1 MSQSPPPRAAKY
13 EPEAG
18 VMSVRAA
25 TLPAPLVALMIST
38 FAIGTTEF
46 VIIGLLPEVASDLTV
61 TIPLAGLIV
70 SAYAL
75 GITLGAPILTALLGA
90 VPKRMLLLGLMAV
103 FIAGNIMSALSPDYG
118 FLIAARI
125 VTAFAHGVFFS
136 SGATMAASLVPPER
150 SGSAIALM
158 FTGLT
163 VAMVTG
169 VPMGTFI
176 GQTFGW
182 RVTFACVAG
191 LGLIAFAG
199 LFLLLPK
206 ATGLARPP
214 SIATQFRAFASGRL
228 LLVMAISATGFG
240 GSFVAF
246 TYLAPILR
254 DVTGFG
260 DRAIELILVIYG
272 LGTAFGNIAGGRLA
286 DRGPVRTLAVL
297 FVLQACALAV
307 FHFTMGG
314 KIAAMATLAVVSF
327 LSFAPV
333 AGLQLYIL
341 RLAERIS
348 PDAPNVASALNIAAF
363 NIGIALGSWLGG
375 LVIEATDLRLTPL
388 AGAALAVV
396 ALVLLWLSAILD
408 HRTRASSA
416 AIG

>member
-1 MSQSPPPRAAKY
+1 MTGRGAA
-13 EPEAG
+13 
-18 VMSVRAA
+18 
-25 TLPAPLVALMIST
+25 LPAPLVALMVST

-46 VIIGLLPEVASDLTV
+46 VIIGLLPEVAGDLAV

-75 GITLGAPILTALLGA
+75 GITFGAPILTALLGA
-90 VPKRMLLLGLMAV
+90 VPRRVLLLGLMAV
-103 FIAGNIMSALSPDYG
+103 FIAGNVMSALSPDYA

-125 VTAFAHGVFFS
+125 ITAFAHGVFFS

-150 SGSAIALM
+150 SGSAIAVM

-169 VPMGTFI
+169 VPMGTFV
-176 GQTFGW
+176 GQSYGW
-182 RVTFACVAG
+182 RMTFACVAG
-191 LGLIAFAG
+191 LGVIAFAA

-206 ATGLARPP
+206 TTKLAEPP

-228 LLVMAISATGFG
+228 LLVMCITATGFG

-272 LGTAFGNIAGGRLA
+272 LGIAVGNLAGGRLA
-286 DRGPVRTLAVL
+286 DRSPVRSLAGL
-297 FVLQACALAV
+297 FLLQTGALIV
-307 FHFTMGG
+307 FHLTMGG
-314 KIAAMATLAVVSF
+314 KIAAMATLAVISF

-333 AGLQLYIL
+333 VGLQLYML
-341 RLAERIS
+341 QLARQVS

-375 LVIEATDLRLTPL
+375 LVIEAAGLRFTPL
-388 AGAALAVV
+388 AGAALAVA
-396 ALVLLWLSAILD
+396 ALILLGVSAVMD
-408 HRTRASSA
+408 RRAGLAETVRRS
-416 AIG
+416 I

>member
-1 MSQSPPPRAAKY
+1 MSLWPETRAMNGRGA
-13 EPEAG
+13 P
-18 VMSVRAA
+18 
-25 TLPAPLVALMIST
+25 LPAPLVALMISA

-46 VIIGLLPEVASDLTV
+46 VIIGLLPEVAADLAI

-75 GITLGAPILTALLGA
+75 GITFGAPILTALLGA
-90 VPKRMLLLGLMAV
+90 ISRRTLLLGLMGV
-103 FIAGNIMSALSPDYG
+103 FIAGNIMSALSPDYA
-118 FLIAARI
+118 FLIAARC

-136 SGATMAASLVPPER
+136 SGATMAASLVPHER

-169 VPMGTFI
+169 VPMGTLI
-176 GQTFGW
+176 GQMYGW
-182 RVTFACVAG
+182 RMTFACVAG
-191 LGLIAFAG
+191 LGLVAFAA
-199 LFLLLPK
+199 LFLLLPRTAK
-206 ATGLARPP
+206 IAEPP
-214 SIATQFRAFASGRL
+214 TIASQFRAFASVRL
-228 LLVMAISATGFG
+228 LLVMCISATGFG

-272 LGTAFGNIAGGRLA
+272 LGIACGNLAGGRLA
-286 DRGPVRTLAVL
+286 DRSPVRALTGL
-297 FVLQACALAV
+297 FLLQAFALV
-307 FHFTMGG
+307 LFHFTMGD
-314 KIAAMATLAVVSF
+314 KIAAIATLAMISS

-341 RLAERIS
+341 QLSRRIS

-375 LVIEATDLRLTPL
+375 LVIEAAGLRFTPL

-396 ALVLLWLSAILD
+396 ALVLLWVSATMNRGRSPTEMERRSI
-408 HRTRASSA
+408 
-416 AIG
+416 